1 MAIRKIARLGHP
13 VLRVPAT
20 AVSVEQIR
28 SPETIQ
34 LINDMKDTVEDA
46 NGAGLAAPQVHESK
60 QIVLLDL
67 DDGNGMQVW
76 INPTIEPLSEEIV
89 VGFEGCLSVPNMR
102 GAVARYYK
110 IKVSGY
116 TEMGEPFS
124 VQLEDHPA
132 VVAQHECDHLKGILY
147 VDRVEP
153 FTLCFLEEYKRF
165 GNVLWQF
172 VDDETSSEEK

>member
-1 MAIRKIARLGHP
+1 MAIRKMARLDA

-116 TEMGEPFS
+116 TENGGTFFRRTRRSSSCCCAARMRPFKRHS
-124 VQLEDHPA
+124 V
-132 VVAQHECDHLKGILY
+132 C
-147 VDRVEP
+147 RS
-153 FTLCFLEEYKRF
+153 C
-165 GNVLWQF
+165 
-172 VDDETSSEEK
+172 